1 MKSIRSNLRKLSRSS
16 LRFNF
21 ILLSSFLLT
30 IFFFGASYWAIY
42 KVLETQRIKVYYHY
56 FRMIEAIHEHELFLL
71 QVIRSTSASYPP
83 VVEAMTSTITKVESS
98 HLALYEVAGGAR
110 RVPAFSL
117 VLPDSVSEDAH
128 HLVTS
133 RKLALGMMLSNFHN
147 GFWND
152 SPYSAPQM
160 FLLDLNSKLGMAIPA
175 IERRAGRGETARN
188 GLLRVVERV
197 SHAVQD
203 NPPDP
208 DAHRVYWRPGEA
220 FLGRH
225 NQEML
230 AYVSDR
236 VPDDSW
242 VMNGA
247 SPRVVAATLFEFN
260 SVYDYSPLLQTPIFD
275 SLDLISPDGVV
286 LLGSG
291 SSKSDYEDGI
301 YLTWKGL
308 LIKRSSG
315 SENSWHALYHV
326 GYQQLF
332 QDAKWQLL
340 NVALLLITCVGLG
353 WLLLRWQRQNIVKPA
368 DQYYGSLVSRNEFSQ
383 GIIQATPV
391 ALCVIKE
398 SGRQVVMQNSLALQW
413 LGEQDDLVQLTRDW
427 HMFEDGS
434 PVYGEACAMIGSLC
448 LHARFAPT
456 TYQGEPALLCAFID
470 ITAHKEA
477 ESELVVSRNKAHAA
491 NAEKSRFLATMS
503 HEIRTPLYGVVGTLE
518 LLGLTH
524 LSQQQE
530 GYLRTIKGSSSILLQ
545 LISDILDLSKIEAGE
560 MSLDPGHFAPL
571 EVVEEALRNYSAIA
585 DGKGLILY
593 SCVDTDL
600 PGVVLGDG
608 MRVRQIINNL
618 LSNAIKF
625 TQTGRVTLHLN
636 VLGREEGRVRLQ
648 WQIIDTGVGIS
659 KEQQVNLFEPFFQA
673 SNQPHASSG
682 AGLGLSICFQLSQM
696 MQGTLE
702 VVSAPGL
709 GSSFSFEV
717 ELQEVQSNV
726 QLPEVVQAGNAKIHV
741 RSPAPEF
748 TSDICQWLEMS
759 VGNVVAWDEQTQE
772 PPDRTALLLELL
784 PESLPPVDWQGPR
797 IVAGHDASVQPLL
810 SEHSWRVNVHSR
822 LGVTHAVMLAL
833 GWPVTLAIASDSD
846 RPEGTLGL
854 KVLLAEDHPV
864 NQALLT
870 EQLEQLGCSVTVVGN
885 GQQALEYL
893 EDAEFDVVLTDV
905 NMPVM
910 DGYEFAE
917 RLRLNNRTVPIVA
930 VSANALREEGDRCIA
945 AGMNAWLT
953 KPISLHALFTC
964 LRKVTEGKTVRGES
978 RSPASSHPDAENLLL
993 LPERIRTLFVS
1004 AMEEDLDAMRV
1015 AMGRKDSEEI
1025 IRLLHRI
1032 RGALSV
1038 ARVPSLVAASR
1049 EIETALKEEG
1059 ASVSSTPDV
1068 EYLIERLQKITDRLT
1083 DTNQPVAHVGEPLR
1097 RPE

>member
-30 IFFFGASYWAIY
+30 IFFFGASYWVIY
-42 KVLETQRIKVYYHY
+42 KVLETQRAKVNYHY
-56 FRMIEAIHEHELFLL
+56 FRMVGAIHEHELFLL
-71 QVIRSTSASYPP
+71 QVIRSTSAPYHPNVGTMLPS
-83 VVEAMTSTITKVESS
+83 ITEVKSL
-98 HLALYEVAGGAR
+98 HLTRYEVAGTPR
-110 RVPAFSL
+110 TSTFSM
-117 VLPDSVSEDAH
+117 VLPDSASQGADHQTA
-128 HLVTS
+128 S
-133 RKLALGMMLSNFHN
+133 RKLELGMMLSNFHH

-160 FLLDLNSKLGMAIPA
+160 FLLDLNSEVGLAIPA
-175 IERRAGRGETARN
+175 IERRGRRGEEVPN
-188 GLLRVVERV
+188 GFLHVVEKV
-197 SHAVQD
+197 SRALHE

-208 DAHRVYWRPGEA
+208 IAHRVYWRAGEA
-220 FLGRH
+220 FLGRQH
-225 NQEML
+225 SEML
-230 AYVSDR
+230 AYVADA

-242 VMNGA
+242 IMNGA
-247 SPRVVAATLFEFN
+247 PPQVVAATLFELN
-260 SVYDYSPLLQTPIFD
+260 SINDYNPLLRTPVFD

-332 QDAKWQLL
+332 QDAKWQLF
-340 NVALLLITCVGLG
+340 NVVLLLVTCVGLG
-353 WLLLRWQRQNIVKPA
+353 WLLLRWQRKNIVKPA
-368 DQYYGSLVSRNEFSQ
+368 DHYYGSLVSRNEFSQ

-398 SGRQVVMQNSLALQW
+398 SDRQLVMQNSLALQW
-413 LGEQDDLVQLTRDW
+413 FGEQNDLAQLTRDW
-427 HMFEDGS
+427 HMFEDGN
-434 PVYGEACAMIGSLC
+434 PVYGETCAMIGSLC

-456 TYQGEPALLCAFID
+456 TYQGEPASLCAFID

-477 ESELVVSRNKAHAA
+477 ESELVVSRNRANTA

-524 LSQQQE
+524 LSQQQD
-530 GYLRTIKGSSSILLQ
+530 GYLRTIKGSSNILLQ

-560 MSLDPGHFAPL
+560 MSLELGHFAPL

-585 DGKGLILY
+585 EGKGLLLY

-600 PGVVLGDG
+600 PGLVLGDG

-618 LSNAIKF
+618 LNNAIKF
-625 TQTGRVTLHLN
+625 TKEGRVTLHLN
-636 VLGREEGRVRLQ
+636 VLGREDGRVRLH

-673 SNQPHASSG
+673 NNQQPASSG
-682 AGLGLSICFQLSQM
+682 TGLGLSICSQLSQM
-696 MQGTLE
+696 MEGTLE

-717 ELQEVQSNV
+717 ELQEVQSSV
-726 QLPEVVQAGNAKIHV
+726 QLPEVIEAGNAEIHV
-741 RSPAPEF
+741 RSPVAEL
-748 TSDICQWLEMS
+748 THDICQWLEMS

-784 PESLPPVDWQGPR
+784 PESLPAVDWQGPR
-797 IVAGHDASVQPLL
+797 VVAGHDASVQPLL
-810 SEHSWRVNVHSR
+810 SEHQWRVNVHSR
-822 LGVTHAVMLAL
+822 LGVAHGVMLAL
-833 GWPVTLAIASDSD
+833 GWPVALPTPSDSE
-846 RPEGTLGL
+846 RPKGILGL
-854 KVLLAEDHPV
+854 RVLLAEDHPV
-864 NQALLT
+864 NQALLS
-870 EQLEQLGCSVTVVGN
+870 EQLEQLGCSVTLVGN
-885 GQQALEYL
+885 GQEALECL
-893 EDAEFDVVLTDV
+893 KDADFDVVLTDV

-910 DGYEFAE
+910 DGYEFVI
-917 RLRLNNRTVPIVA
+917 RLRLTHGVLPVIA
-930 VSANALREEGDRCIA
+930 VTANAFQEEGDRCIA

-953 KPISLHALFTC
+953 KPISLHALLTC
-964 LRKVTEGKTVRGES
+964 LRKVTDEKTVRMIRAKS
-978 RSPASSHPDAENLLL
+978 RNETRSQGDAEDLLA

-1004 AMEEDLDAMRV
+1004 SMEEDLKAIHAAMERN
-1015 AMGRKDSEEI
+1015 DIDEI
-1025 IRLLHRI
+1025 NRLLHRI

-1038 ARVPSLVAASR
+1038 ARIPSLIAASR
-1049 EIETALKEEG
+1049 EVEIALKEG
-1059 ASVSSTPDV
+1059 VTASSVP
-1068 EYLIERLQKITDRLT
+1068 
-1083 DTNQPVAHVGEPLR
+1083 GLR
-1097 RPE
+1097 RLLGRFQALLNQLVDTH